1 MSCPVPFLP
10 PYAVCIQSNVE
21 ETLTKWQN
29 YKLLLLIP
37 FTLIICINIR
47 FDFVDIPLGTP
58 SDFPLKTSYITIL
71 SISILLLSEAMFIK
85 YLVHYGIGV
94 CCIPLIIFLIKGPLT
109 VIWTNHRLKKS
120 SLKRNQQKMNEGEE
134 SHAQLENYPLN
145 EL

>member
-58 SDFPLKTSYITIL
+58 SDFPLS
-71 SISILLLSEAMFIK
+71 
-85 YLVHYGIGV
+85 VHLRVPQTLARNGQ
-94 CCIPLIIFLIKGPLT
+94 
-109 VIWTNHRLKKS
+109 IW
-120 SLKRNQQKMNEGEE
+120 
-134 SHAQLENYPLN
+134 
-145 EL
+145 

>member
-1 MSCPVPFLP
+1 MVNLFNMSCPVPFLP

-21 ETLTKWQN
+21 ETLTKWQK

-71 SISILLLSEAMFIK
+71 SISILLLSD
-85 YLVHYGIGV
+85 HYGIGV
-94 CCIPLIIFLIKGPLT
+94 CCIPLIIFLIKGPLI

-134 SHAQLENYPLN
+134 SHIQLENYPMN